1 MELAVFSR
9 LEAKI
14 EEMLA
19 RLKTLG
25 EENEEL
31 RKRLADKDAEVAELG
46 ELLKTQDAERNE
58 VRLRIESL
66 VQKLESL

>member
-14 EEMLA
+14 EDLLS
-19 RLKTLG
+19 RLKSVAD
-25 EENEEL
+25 ENEEL
-31 RKRLADKDAEVAELG
+31 KKRLVDKEGEIAELN

-58 VRLRIESL
+58 VRLRIEGL
-66 VQKLESL
+66 VQKLESV

>member
-19 RLKTLG
+19 RLKALG
-25 EENEEL
+25 EENDEL

>member
-31 RKRLADKDAEVAELG
+31 KKRLADKEGEVAELN

-58 VRLRIESL
+58 VRLRIEGL

>member
-19 RLKTLG
+19 RLKALG

-31 RKRLADKDAEVAELG
+31 KKRLADKEGEVAEFN